1 MSDSQNWYFTAE
13 TNAKGYTYIKAY
25 QTKWDPVRKRSH
37 SFNRRH
43 VGRLH
48 DDGRVVPSKAFLE
61 QFPQYAGFPLFYG
74 ADKRLVDEETYRR
87 DFPQSGRDRI
97 EILKKPLKTM
107 CLTLVPLGLL
117 RRLPKK
123 LGFFVHWRISS
134 VTHRH
139 ANCFISLFTNWTRAA
154 VWPLMANGGRRSIL
168 RTPAR
173 LAISVS
179 VSCFLRSASRISRN
193 FSGSVMQPSSI
204 KPKLRMSKV

>member
-1 MSDSQNWYFTAE
+1 MRHFHAHNEHLPYCY
-13 TNAKGYTYIKAY
+13 NAIS
-25 QTKWDPVRKRSH
+25 P
-37 SFNRRH
+37 
-43 VGRLH
+43 
-48 DDGRVVPSKAFLE
+48 FLE
-61 QFPQYAGFPLFYG
+61 PPKTLNSRIADPYLYWPASILAILRFLKPGFQQLWIMAPTSVWSM
-74 ADKRLVDEETYRR
+74 KRPIAVIS
-87 DFPQSGRDRI
+87 QSGRDRI

-123 LGFFVHWRISS
+123 LVFFVHWRISS

-154 VWPLMANGGRRSIL
+154 VWPLMANGGRRSSL

-193 FSGSVMQPSSI
+193 FSGSIMQPSSI
-204 KPKLRMSKV
+204 KPKLKMSKV

>member
-74 ADKRLVDEETYRR
+74 ADKRLVDERDLRR
-87 DFPQSGRDRI
+87 DFPERPGPDRDI
-97 EILKKPLKTM
+97 EEALKTM

-123 LGFFVHWRISS
+123 LAFS
-134 VTHRH
+134 
-139 ANCFISLFTNWTRAA
+139 FI
-154 VWPLMANGGRRSIL
+154 GGY
-168 RTPAR
+168 
-173 LAISVS
+173 
-179 VSCFLRSASRISRN
+179 LRSRTGTRTASSRYLQI
-193 FSGSVMQPSSI
+193 GPERQYGR
-204 KPKLRMSKV
+204 LWRMVEGGLS

>member
-87 DFPQSGRDRI
+87 DFPERPGPDRDI
-97 EILKKPLKTM
+97 EEALKDDVLNVGAAWAIE
-107 CLTLVPLGLL
+107 TLAA
-117 RRLPKK
+117 
-123 LGFFVHWRISS
+123 FS
-134 VTHRH
+134 
-139 ANCFISLFTNWTRAA
+139 FI
-154 VWPLMANGGRRSIL
+154 GGY
-168 RTPAR
+168 
-173 LAISVS
+173 
-179 VSCFLRSASRISRN
+179 LRSRTGTRTASSRYLQI
-193 FSGSVMQPSSI
+193 GPERQYGR
-204 KPKLRMSKV
+204 LWRMVEGGLS

>member
-61 QFPQYAGFPLFYG
+61 QFPQYAGFPLFMVPTSVWSM
-74 ADKRLVDEETYRR
+74 KRLIAVIS
-87 DFPQSGRDRI
+87 QSGRDRI

-107 CLTLVPLGLL
+107 CLTLGPLGLL

-123 LGFFVHWRISS
+123 LGCFVHWRISS

-139 ANCFISLFTNWTRAA
+139 ANCFISPFTNWTRAA
-154 VWPLMANGGRRSIL
+154 VWLLMANGGRRSIL

-193 FSGSVMQPSSI
+193 FQAPSCSQT
-204 KPKLRMSKV
+204 R

>member
-87 DFPQSGRDRI
+87 DFPERPGPDRDIEEALKDDVLNVGAAWAIETLAEDAGLFRSLADIFGHAQARELLHLAIYKLDQSGS
-97 EILKKPLKTM
+97 M
-107 CLTLVPLGLL
+107 
-117 RRLPKK
+117 
-123 LGFFVHWRISS
+123 
-134 VTHRH
+134 
-139 ANCFISLFTNWTRAA
+139 
-154 VWPLMANGGRRSIL
+154 PLMANGGRRSIL